1 MQARS
6 LDDPR
11 PFRSLLSV
19 GVAALLLLLVAA
31 GAKGYQD
38 LRIAQNRELD
48 LKQRITQSQDR
59 IDQLKRRVEALAKDP
74 AALERLAREELWMAR
89 PEDVVIVLPAA
100 PNTPQHS
107 P

>member
-1 MQARS
+1 MQAHS

-38 LRIAQNRELD
+38 LRIAQEREHVL
-48 LKQRITQSQDR
+48 QERITKRHAR
-59 IDQLKRRVEALAKDP
+59 IDELERQVEALAEDP

-89 PEDVVIVLPAA
+89 PDDVVIVMPAE
-100 PNTPQHS
+100 PPS
-107 P
+107 SSLSR

>member
-1 MQARS
+1 MQART

-38 LRIAQNRELD
+38 LRIAQSRELD

-59 IDQLKRRVEALAKDP
+59 IDRLKRRVQALEKDP

-89 PEDVVIVLPAA
+89 PDDVVIVLPDTSG
-100 PNTPQHS
+100 PPKNYP
-107 P
+107 

>member
-1 MQARS
+1 MQAHS

-31 GAKGYQD
+31 GAKGFQD
-38 LRIAQNRELD
+38 LKIAQERELQLKARIAQRLA
-48 LKQRITQSQDR
+48 R
-59 IDQLKRRVEALAKDP
+59 IDELERRVEALSQDP

-89 PEDVVIVLPAA
+89 PGDVVIVLPAS
-100 PNTPQHS
+100 TK
-107 P
+107 

>member
-1 MQARS
+1 MQAHS

-38 LRIAQNRELD
+38 LRIAQEREHE
-48 LKQRITQSQDR
+48 LKARIALRHAR
-59 IDQLKRRVEALAKDP
+59 INELERRVEALAKDP

-89 PEDVVIVLPAA
+89 PGDVVIVLPAER
-100 PNTPQHS
+100 PSSSLS